1 MPDGASQEQIQV
13 AAITQEIESQAAALK
28 AEGASAGAPADD
40 QDTTRTM
47 AFTAAAS
54 TVAPEQSLAA
64 APPQESLV
72 QESLVQESVGQEPVV
87 QESRASEPGTA
98 AIPQQAGAAPAS
110 AAEEPAE
117 SPAESTGL
125 TSATGLT
132 KQLGSEPEAG
142 ASGPAGASGEA
153 ARYATAVPEPA
164 LITQPEVEKTPVTS
178 PVPAEIFQLRSEG
191 TAAVWRVL
199 EIVAAIF
206 GLLSL
211 AAMRVKW
218 KLSKI

>member
-1 MPDGASQEQIQV
+1 
-13 AAITQEIESQAAALK
+13 
-28 AEGASAGAPADD
+28 
-40 QDTTRTM
+40 M

-64 APPQESLV
+64 APPQESLI
-72 QESLVQESVGQEPVV
+72 QESVGQEPVV
-87 QESRASEPGTA
+87 QESRASEPGAAVIPRQTA
-98 AIPQQAGAAPAS
+98 AAPAS

-117 SPAESTGL
+117 SPADSTSL

-132 KQLGSEPEAG
+132 EQLVSEPVAG
-142 ASGPAGASGEA
+142 ASGPAGASGDA

-164 LITQPEVEKTPVTS
+164 LITQPEVEKTPATA
-178 PVPAEIFQLRSEG
+178 PVPAEIPQLRSEG

-211 AAMRVKW
+211 AAMGVKW

>member
-1 MPDGASQEQIQV
+1 
-13 AAITQEIESQAAALK
+13 
-28 AEGASAGAPADD
+28 
-40 QDTTRTM
+40 M

-54 TVAPEQSLAA
+54 TVAPEQNLAA

-72 QESLVQESVGQEPVV
+72 QESEGQEPVA
-87 QESRASEPGTA
+87 QESRASEPGAA
-98 AIPQQAGAAPAS
+98 AIPQQAAAAPAS

-117 SPAESTGL
+117 SPADSTSL

-132 KQLGSEPEAG
+132 EQLGSEPAAG
-142 ASGPAGASGEA
+142 ASGPSGASGDA

-164 LITQPEVEKTPVTS
+164 LITQTEVEKTPATA
-178 PVPAEIFQLRSEG
+178 PVPAELPQLRSEG

-199 EIVAAIF
+199 EIVAAIL

-211 AAMRVKW
+211 AAMGVKW